1 MHGVKKMKKALL
13 VGVLAFGL
21 AGCGT
26 DSESSQEQLN
36 ALQEKNA
43 QQQTQIE
50 TLEKELTE
58 LQAKLEEL
66 SIAAPQD
73 EPAEQEEATAFIVQ
87 TLSTDG
93 NSYTRT
99 ELAVEPKPN
108 ENRYEAL
115 LRTLFPNLTFND
127 VTVGKDSTI
136 TIDFHEDS
144 TGSPNMTA
152 SGQVFPFLDILDY
165 TLAENFPELKGYYIV
180 SNGEP
185 TMIGETG
192 PYEQMQP
199 VAPLAEEDMYL
210 PIEQ

>member
-1 MHGVKKMKKALL
+1 MKKVLL
-13 VGVLAFGL
+13 VGALAFGL

-26 DSESSQEQLN
+26 DSEPSEELT

-50 TLEKELTE
+50 TLEKELTA

-66 SIAAPQD
+66 STAAAPQD
-73 EPAEQEEATAFIVQ
+73 EPAEQEEVAVFTVQ

-99 ELAVEPKPN
+99 EVTVEPKSD

-115 LRTLFPNLTFND
+115 LRTLFPELTFNG
-127 VTVGKDSTI
+127 VTVSEDDTI
-136 TIDFHEDS
+136 TIDFHENS
-144 TGSPNMTA
+144 IGSPNMTA
-152 SGQVFPFLDILDY
+152 SGQVFPFFDILDY

-192 PYEQMQP
+192 PYDQIQP
-199 VAPLAEEDMYL
+199 VAPLAEENMYL
-210 PIEQ
+210 PIEE